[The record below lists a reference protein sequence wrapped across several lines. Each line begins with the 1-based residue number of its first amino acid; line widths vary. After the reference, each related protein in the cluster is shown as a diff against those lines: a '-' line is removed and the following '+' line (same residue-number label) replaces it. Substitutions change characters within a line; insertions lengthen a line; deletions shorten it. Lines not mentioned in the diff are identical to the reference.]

1 MSKDIDVW
9 VPDNLS
15 ALKKQVGKKP
25 QLYGLPLF
33 QLFYSK
39 KFIDHDGIWNRIDDE
54 NKLTNAFRIIIGMTW
69 NWMMADLAGLK
80 LDKTVLDRSITA
92 KCCLAA
98 GEKNDNWKWNEILR
112 ISLYDNDY
120 GRILRIH
127 KELLLLYEDN
137 KELPDEDKAASYEKF
152 FSKKIAKYSTQ
163 RQVLNRFI
171 PLKVQK
177 KYVDENQRRYAFTQF
192 KEDQESFPYKI
203 RLDMSEKLEDW
214 AKRVGE
220 QEIRKNSWLNAK
232 QAQRLLSKAKC
243 NSLSIIYRRKRVI
256 NSGENTQESVC
267 M

>member
-15 ALKKQVGKKP
+15 ALKKQIGKEPK
-25 QLYGLPLF
+25 LYGLPMF
-33 QLFYSK
+33 QLFYSS
-39 KFIDHDGIWNRIDDE
+39 KFIDHDGIWNRIDGE
-54 NKLTNAFRIIIGMTW
+54 NKLTNAFRIIVGITW

-80 LDKTVLDRSITA
+80 LDKTILDRSITA

-98 GEKNDNWKWNEILR
+98 GEKNESWKWNEILR
-112 ISLYDNDY
+112 ISQFDNDY
-120 GRILRIH
+120 NKILRIRNA
-127 KELLLLYEDN
+127 LLTLYEDS
-137 KELPDEDKAASYEKF
+137 KELTDEDKAAAYETY

-171 PLKVQK
+171 PFKVQK
-177 KYVDENQRRYAFTQF
+177 KYVDENLRKYAFTQF
-192 KEDQESFPYKI
+192 LEDQASFPYKI

-232 QAQRLLSKAKC
+232 QAQRLLSKAKI
-243 NSLSIIYRRKRVI
+243 NSLSKVFRRKGVT
-256 NSGENTQESVC
+256 NSSKNTQESVC